1 MAKHRNSCFVP
12 VYFAASREGG
22 SVIVISI
29 STSERFISQYM
40 FFLVI
45 WGSSH
50 LRLSRRHFSFL
61 DKDRQCR
68 WLRRRHVYYN
78 VQRHNPAGWSG
89 IGIRFHPQSI
99 RSTCLSRFFPTHMG
113 PFFGGLVSDT
123 AMFLQWNFNEVYF
136 SLPWTRFS
144 DHPESRMFESMF
156 RHEPI
161 LIPSRSLHWVLCFFS
176 WSEAAAPLRI
186 VSMRA
191 LMGGQLKSIF
201 FYYRY
206 WSPWLRAHR

>member
-50 LRLSRRHFSFL
+50 LRPSKDAHFSFL

-99 RSTCLSRFFPTHMG
+99 RSTCLSRFFPTQMG

-123 AMFLQWNFNEVYF
+123 AMFLQWNFNEVHF
-136 SLPWTRFS
+136 SMPWTGFL
-144 DHPESRMFESMF
+144 DHPGSRVLDAMF

-161 LIPSRSLHWVLCFFS
+161 LIPSSSLYWVLCFFS
-176 WSEAAAPLRI
+176 WSEVPRFF
-186 VSMRA
+186 
-191 LMGGQLKSIF
+191 GGRFLEPSSCTF
-201 FYYRY
+201 
-206 WSPWLRAHR
+206 L